1 MLRGFFNLLL
11 LHQLHLSTIQGYDLR
26 DIRTTQEWL
35 TGFSP
40 QTIKNDGQ
48 NNGCNTSEKLSHQI
62 RCLGTSRQRVGLNFY
77 FARKPWMGNAQHG
90 DSKILRTTL
99 GLIMTGDFAAAWL
112 PVLFVPMIGIVFPA
126 VFIILVGRVITAS
139 D

>member
-1 MLRGFFNLLL
+1 VRSGPFKRRYLY
-11 LHQLHLSTIQGYDLR
+11 QLHLGTIEGYNLR
-26 DIRTTQEWL
+26 DIRTPQEWFL
-35 TGFSP
+35 GSSP
-40 QTIKNDGQ
+40 QAIENDGQ

-62 RCLGTSRQRVGLNFY
+62 RCLGTTRQRVGLNFY

-90 DSKILRTTL
+90 DSKIPRTTL

-126 VFIILVGRVITAS
+126 VFIILVGRAITAA